1 MSRSRAFSTVLFC
14 GLAVAGLTSLTWAI
28 LEARP
33 NQSQFIVGATDASG
47 APVTDLE
54 ANEVVVTENGAAAT
68 ILKIEPYT
76 IPVKLTVGVGN
87 GPDSHEAK
95 RRRDGRSVS

>member
-1 MSRSRAFSTVLFC
+1 MRHTRGFSTILFS
-14 GLAVAGLTSLTWAI
+14 GPVIAGLTSLALTV
-28 LEARP
+28 LEAQP
-33 NQSQFIVGATDASG
+33 NQFQFILGATDASG